1 MKSSTVPVSAVR
13 KKKKRV
19 RPREIEEIEEAPI
32 KKKKKRVV
40 VEEVVEPETEDDDV
54 EEVDEDDFEIEEE
67 QPKPKPKKKKKVN
80 HTELKSK
87 AVALRTDVS
96 MDMQSIE
103 MEMQEKKEQQ
113 LTDNTWMN
121 TYEVMFK
128 KLKRIMTNV
137 ENKVLNSDSGSNDIY
152 ALMALYNQMR
162 EVIADI
168 RSMMDLTQ
176 NTQRIIDQI
185 LYPLVRDIS
194 NNYVDAIF
202 MINKNLRANV
212 ESNKYIELK
221 AGTDECLK
229 EHAKYIQAAYEKSSE
244 KLAKLLEE

>member
-19 RPREIEEIEEAPI
+19 RPREVEEVEEAPI

-40 VEEVVEPETEDDDV
+40 VEEVVEPEPEDD
-54 EEVDEDDFEIEEE
+54 EVDEDDFEVEVEE
-67 QPKPKPKKKKKVN
+67 QPKPKKKKKVN

-96 MDMQSIE
+96 MDMQSVE
-103 MEMQEKKEQQ
+103 MEMKEKKEQQ

>member
-40 VEEVVEPETEDDDV
+40 VEEVVEPEPEDD
-54 EEVDEDDFEIEEE
+54 EVDEDDFEVEVEE
-67 QPKPKPKKKKKVN
+67 QPKPKKKKKVN

>member
-40 VEEVVEPETEDDDV
+40 VEEVVEPEDDDV
-54 EEVDEDDFEIEEE
+54 EELEVDEDDFEIEEE
-67 QPKPKPKKKKKVN
+67 QPKPKKKKKKVN

>member
-19 RPREIEEIEEAPI
+19 RPREVEEIEEAPI

-40 VEEVVEPETEDDDV
+40 VEEVVESEPEDDDV

-67 QPKPKPKKKKKVN
+67 QPKPKKKKKKVN